1 MASDDGTCDRESA
14 KNCGGVARRAI
25 KPVMPEA
32 STMDDHSDPGR
43 ADAAGSMTV
52 LLQNWAGNEDR
63 IAERIDGEFLPRL
76 RRLAHR
82 VLGHLPGAAAEADDV
97 VQSAIKSLCLY
108 MRRQSDGQ
116 NKDRNDVWRLLCHIA
131 ARKASRRRQRQ
142 TRGLRGGRV
151 HPFSDFGGPD
161 DFANIEELLQE
172 VPPGEFDLDVQ
183 EAVERL
189 DAALQPI
196 ALLVM
201 EGRSQSDISA
211 LLGCSRRTVIRKFE
225 LVKVLLRASLEPGDS
240 QNSD

>member
-1 MASDDGTCDRESA
+1 
-14 KNCGGVARRAI
+14 
-25 KPVMPEA
+25 MPETSA
-32 STMDDHSDPGR
+32 GNHADPDR

-76 RRLAHR
+76 RRLAQR
-82 VLGHLPGAAAEADDV
+82 VLGRLPGAAAEADDV

-108 MRRQSDGQ
+108 MRRQSDDQ

-131 ARKASRRRQRQ
+131 ARKASRRRERQ
-142 TRGLRGGRV
+142 TRGLRGGAV
-151 HPFSDFGGPD
+151 HPFSDFAEADEARGLD
-161 DFANIEELLQE
+161 ELLHD

-189 DAALQPI
+189 DASLQPI

-201 EGRSQSDISA
+201 EGRSQADIGA

-225 LVKVLLRASLEPGDS
+225 LIKALLRTSLESGDS
-240 QNSD
+240 PKIG